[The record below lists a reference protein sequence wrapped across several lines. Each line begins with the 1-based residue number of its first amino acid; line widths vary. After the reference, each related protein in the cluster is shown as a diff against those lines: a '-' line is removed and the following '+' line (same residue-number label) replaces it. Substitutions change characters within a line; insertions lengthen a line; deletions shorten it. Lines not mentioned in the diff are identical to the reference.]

1 MAGARGHL
9 RDLTRQFKDLRQN
22 QSTYSDDGPSEADLE
37 AENQEPIDLPRW
49 FAYKDS
55 VESLFASVDKDIPKL
70 KACELASTDAFASN
84 DLERNELMRSIS
96 SNLKRAEQTL
106 RLVHSKAHFSKNA
119 CENTLRQNIKQFFSQ
134 RLLQYTSRFQATQKQ
149 HLSTKTQ
156 SDNYKREAASAFVQL
171 EEEEMTD
178 AHVNMLATQSQ
189 LYNSR
194 HKEIVELAKS
204 VQEISAMFNELGRM
218 VVEQGTVLDRIDYHC
233 EVALQSTQEGV
244 KSLQEAEK
252 EQKKDL
258 GVKFIAILTAV
269 VTFLACFFIIKVT
282 KF

>member
-9 RDLTRQFKDLRQN
+9 RDLTRHYKDLRQN
-22 QSTYSDDGPSEADLE
+22 QSTYSDDAAAADLE
-37 AENQEPIDLPRW
+37 ANNEPIDVPRW

-55 VESLFASVDKDIPKL
+55 VESLFASVDKDITKL

-96 SNLKRAEQTL
+96 SNLKRAEQNL
-106 RLVHSKAHFSKNA
+106 RLVHSKTHFSKNA

-134 RLLQYTSRFQATQKQ
+134 RLFEYTSRFQATQKQ
-149 HLSTKTQ
+149 HLSTKVQ
-156 SDNYKREAASAFVQL
+156 SDNYKREATSAFVQV

-178 AHVNMLATQSQ
+178 SQVNMLATQSQ

-233 EVALQSTQEGV
+233 EVALQSTKEGV